1 MSKSLF
7 NCISLIGI
15 GLIGSSLAR
24 VIKRENLA
32 NEVKIATQSES
43 TLRIA
48 EKLNLGDQYFL
59 DAEKAVVGA
68 DFVVLCIPVGAYESI
83 AQNISKSL
91 QRGAIITDVG
101 SVKQSVISQV
111 IPNIPDG
118 VHFVPGHP
126 VAGTEHSGPNAGF
139 AELFENRWCILT
151 PLKDTDKNAVESVK
165 IFWEKCGSNIEI
177 MDPEHHDLVLAIT
190 SHLPQLISYNIVGTA
205 DDLESVAESE
215 VIKYSAAGFRDFT
228 RLAASDPIM
237 WRDVCLHNKEAILEI
252 LSRFSEDLSALRRA
266 VRWGDGEA
274 LFDLFSRTRGIRRSI
289 IAAGQESP
297 APNFGRDINQD

>member
-177 MDPEHHDLVLAIT
+177 MEPEHHDLVLAIT

-266 VRWGDGEA
+266 VRWGDGKA
-274 LFDLFSRTRGIRRSI
+274 LFDLFSRTRGIRQSI
-289 IAAGQESP
+289 IEAGQESP